1 MLTIE
6 EQISCKTNRKALYEH
21 GGRMGRKDGLRQHYE
36 QTEGKGVSAVSLGLA
51 MLLLAACTSAGT
63 GPMPVNLASLPDGS
77 IPNSP
82 SEMAQA
88 RVYLIQPGDEL
99 SIKFYFSPELN
110 EEHLIVR
117 PDGNISLQ
125 LVHEVRAAGHTPME
139 LTRILT
145 KKYATQLNR
154 PEIAV
159 IVRSVKAPNKIYVGG
174 KVVEPGEFEMVGSI
188 TVLQAIALARGM
200 QDTANKTKVLV
211 IRRNGGV
218 EPSVIRLNLKA
229 ALVGDDLTQDIP
241 LLPHDFV
248 YVPESFW

>member
-1 MLTIE
+1 MTERATLIYIYVCFFATGGLSFLLGYRVSSEGVMLTIE
-6 EQISCKTNRKALYEH
+6 EQNSCRTNRKALYEH

-82 SEMAQA
+82 SEMAQGRA
-88 RVYLIQPGDEL
+88 YLIQPGDEL

-139 LTRILT
+139 LTRIFGITHALT
-145 KKYATQLNR
+145 GFVHINYIFNFNLMVSKYVFRHTN
-154 PEIAV
+154 
-159 IVRSVKAPNKIYVGG
+159 
-174 KVVEPGEFEMVGSI
+174 
-188 TVLQAIALARGM
+188 
-200 QDTANKTKVLV
+200 
-211 IRRNGGV
+211 
-218 EPSVIRLNLKA
+218 
-229 ALVGDDLTQDIP
+229 
-241 LLPHDFV
+241 
-248 YVPESFW
+248 